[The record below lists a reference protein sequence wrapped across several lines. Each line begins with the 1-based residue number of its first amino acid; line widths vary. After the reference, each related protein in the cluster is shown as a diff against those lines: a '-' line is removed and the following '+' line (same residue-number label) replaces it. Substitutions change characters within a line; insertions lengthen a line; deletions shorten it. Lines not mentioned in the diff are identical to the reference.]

1 MHNKTYIQI
10 SLFILIFILI
20 VLTFNFYKSDKT
32 KSKKISDNN
41 KKIVLEQFEAFNVM
55 ENLSYSSKDSFGNQ
69 YTINAKKGSFSLIN
83 KDVIFMTDVSAFI
96 NMNNSEPISIKAD
109 FAEYNNKNY
118 DTFFKDN
125 IFLSHL
131 THQITGEKLNLLFK
145 KNLVTMS
152 DNLIYKNIDTI
163 LYADKFEMN
172 LITKD
177 NKIFMKDKSKKI
189 KILISK

>member
-10 SLFILIFILI
+10 SLFILIFILT
-20 VLTFNFYKSDKT
+20 VLTFNFYKTDKT
-32 KSKKISDNN
+32 KNKKISDNN
-41 KKIVLEQFEAFNVM
+41 EKKVLEKFEAFNII
-55 ENLSYSSKDSFGNQ
+55 ENLSYSSKDSFGNR
-69 YTINAKKGSFSLIN
+69 YTINAKKGNFSL
-83 KDVIFMTDVSAFI
+83 KDKDIIFMEDVSAFI
-96 NMNNSEPISIKAD
+96 NMNNSEPIFIKSD

-145 KNLVTMS
+145 TNLVTMS
-152 DNLIYKNIDTI
+152 DNLIYKSIDTI

-177 NKIFMKDKSKKI
+177 NKIFMKDKSEKI

>member
-10 SLFILIFILI
+10 SLFIFIFILI
-20 VLTFNFYKSDKT
+20 VITFNFYKPDKT
-32 KSKKISDNN
+32 KMKNISDKSR
-41 KKIVLEQFEAFNVM
+41 KKNLEQSEVFNTT
-55 ENLSYSSKDSFGNQ
+55 ESLSYCSKDNFGNR
-69 YTINAKKGSFSLIN
+69 YTIRAKKGNFSLTN
-83 KDVIFMTDVSAFI
+83 KDIIFMTDVSAFI
-96 NMNNSEPISIKAD
+96 NMHNSEPIVIKAD

-131 THQITGEKLNLLFK
+131 THQITSEKLNLLFK
-145 KNLVTMS
+145 TNLVTMS

-163 LYADKFEMN
+163 LYADKFEMD

-177 NKIFMKDKSKKI
+177 NKLFMKDKSKKI
-189 KILISK
+189 KILISE

>member
-20 VLTFNFYKSDKT
+20 VLTFNFYKTDKT
-32 KSKKISDNN
+32 KNKKISNN
-41 KKIVLEQFEAFNVM
+41 NEKKVLEQFEAFNVM

-69 YTINAKKGSFSLIN
+69 YTINAKKGSFSFTDKNII
-83 KDVIFMTDVSAFI
+83 VMTDVNAFI
-96 NMNNSEPISIKAD
+96 NMNNAEPIFIEAD

-118 DTFFKDN
+118 DTFFNDN

-131 THQITGEKLNLLFK
+131 THQITGDKLNLLFK
-145 KNLVTMS
+145 TNLVTMS

-172 LITKD
+172 LITKN
-177 NKIFMKDKSKKI
+177 NKIFMKDKSEKI

>member
-10 SLFILIFILI
+10 SLLILIFILI
-20 VLTFNFYKSDKT
+20 ILTFNFYKINTT
-32 KSKKISDNN
+32 KNKKISDNN
-41 KKIVLEQFEAFNVM
+41 EKKVLGQFEAFNVM

-69 YTINAKKGSFSLIN
+69 YTIRAKKGNFSL
-83 KDVIFMTDVSAFI
+83 KDKDIIFMEDVSAFI
-96 NMNNSEPISIKAD
+96 SMNNSEPIFIKSD

-125 IFLSHL
+125 IFLRHL

-145 KNLVTMS
+145 TNLVTMS

-172 LITKD
+172 LITKN
-177 NKIFMKDKSKKI
+177 NKIFMKDKSEKI

>member
-20 VLTFNFYKSDKT
+20 VLTFNFYKTDTAKN
-32 KSKKISDNN
+32 KKISDNN
-41 KKIVLEQFEAFNVM
+41 QKKVLKEFEAFNVM

-69 YTINAKKGSFSLIN
+69 YTISAKKGNFSFAD
-83 KDVIFMTDVSAFI
+83 KDVIFMADVIALI
-96 NMNNSEPISIKAD
+96 NMNNSEPIFIKAD

-118 DTFFKDN
+118 DTLFKDN
-125 IFLSHL
+125 IFLNHL
-131 THQITGEKLNLLFK
+131 SHQITGEKLNLLFK
-145 KNLVTMS
+145 TNLVTMS
-152 DNLIYKNIDTI
+152 DNLIYKSIDTI

-177 NKIFMKDKSKKI
+177 NKIFMKDKSEKI

>member
-10 SLFILIFILI
+10 SLLILIFILI
-20 VLTFNFYKSDKT
+20 ILTFNFYKINTT
-32 KSKKISDNN
+32 KNKKISDNN
-41 KKIVLEQFEAFNVM
+41 EKKVLEQFEAFNVM

-69 YTINAKKGSFSLIN
+69 YTIRAKKGNFSL
-83 KDVIFMTDVSAFI
+83 KDKDIIFMEDVSAFI
-96 NMNNSEPISIKAD
+96 SMNNSEPIFIKSD

-125 IFLSHL
+125 IFLRHL

-145 KNLVTMS
+145 TNLVTMS
-152 DNLIYKNIDTI
+152 DNLIYKSIDTI

-177 NKIFMKDKSKKI
+177 NKIFMKDKSEKI

>member
-10 SLFILIFILI
+10 SLFIFIFILI

-32 KSKKISDNN
+32 KNKNISDNN
-41 KKIVLEQFEAFNVM
+41 EKKNLEQSEAFNIM
-55 ENLSYSSKDSFGNQ
+55 ENLSYSSTDSFGNQ
-69 YTINAKKGSFSLIN
+69 YTINAKKGSFSLTN
-83 KDVIFMTDVSAFI
+83 KDIIFMTDVSAFI
-96 NMNNSEPISIKAD
+96 IMNNSEPISIKAD

-152 DNLIYKNIDTI
+152 DNLIYKNTDTI

-172 LITKD
+172 LITKE

>member
-10 SLFILIFILI
+10 SLLILIFILI
-20 VLTFNFYKSDKT
+20 ILTFNFYKINTT
-32 KSKKISDNN
+32 KNKKISDNN
-41 KKIVLEQFEAFNVM
+41 EKKVLEQFEAFNVM

-83 KDVIFMTDVSAFI
+83 KNVIFMTDVSAFI

-131 THQITGEKLNLLFK
+131 THQITGGKLNLLFK
-145 KNLVTMS
+145 TNLVTMS

-172 LITKD
+172 LITKN
-177 NKIFMKDKSKKI
+177 NKIFMKDKSEKI

>member
-10 SLFILIFILI
+10 ALLILIFILI
-20 VLTFNFYKSDKT
+20 ILTFNFYKINTT
-32 KSKKISDNN
+32 KNKKISDNN
-41 KKIVLEQFEAFNVM
+41 EKKVLGQFEAFNVM

-69 YTINAKKGSFSLIN
+69 YTIRAKKGNFSL
-83 KDVIFMTDVSAFI
+83 KDKDIIFMEDVSAFI
-96 NMNNSEPISIKAD
+96 SMNNSEPIFIKSD

-125 IFLSHL
+125 IFLRHL

-145 KNLVTMS
+145 TNLVTMS

-172 LITKD
+172 LITKN
-177 NKIFMKDKSKKI
+177 NKIFMKDKSEKI

>member
-20 VLTFNFYKSDKT
+20 VLTFNFYKTDKT

-41 KKIVLEQFEAFNVM
+41 KKIVLEQFETFNVM

-69 YTINAKKGSFSLIN
+69 YTINAIKGSFSFTDNDIIVMM
-83 KDVIFMTDVSAFI
+83 DVNAII
-96 NMNNSEPISIKAD
+96 NMNNAEPIFIKAD

-145 KNLVTMS
+145 TNLVTMS

-163 LYADKFEMN
+163 LYADKFEMD

>member
-10 SLFILIFILI
+10 SLLILIFILI
-20 VLTFNFYKSDKT
+20 ILTFNFYKINTT
-32 KSKKISDNN
+32 KNKKISDNN
-41 KKIVLEQFEAFNVM
+41 EKKVLGQFEAFNVM

-69 YTINAKKGSFSLIN
+69 YTIRAKKGNFSL
-83 KDVIFMTDVSAFI
+83 KDKDIIFMEDVSAFI
-96 NMNNSEPISIKAD
+96 NMNNSEPISIKSD
-109 FAEYNNKNY
+109 FAEYNNKNH

-125 IFLSHL
+125 IFLRHL

-145 KNLVTMS
+145 TNLVTMS

-172 LITKD
+172 LITKN
-177 NKIFMKDKSKKI
+177 NKIFMKDKSEKI

>member
-10 SLFILIFILI
+10 SLLILIFILI
-20 VLTFNFYKSDKT
+20 ILTFNFYKINTT
-32 KSKKISDNN
+32 KNKKISDNN
-41 KKIVLEQFEAFNVM
+41 EKKVLGQFEAFNVM

-69 YTINAKKGSFSLIN
+69 YTIRAKKGNFSL
-83 KDVIFMTDVSAFI
+83 KDKDIIFMEDVSAFI
-96 NMNNSEPISIKAD
+96 SMNNSEPIFIKSD

-125 IFLSHL
+125 IFLRHL

-145 KNLVTMS
+145 TNLVTMS

>member
-10 SLFILIFILI
+10 SLFIFIFILI
-20 VLTFNFYKSDKT
+20 VLTFNFYQSEKT
-32 KSKKISDNN
+32 KNKNISDNSE
-41 KKIVLEQFEAFNVM
+41 KKNLEQSKAFNIM

-83 KDVIFMTDVSAFI
+83 KDIIFMTDVSAFM

>member
-10 SLFILIFILI
+10 SLLILIFILI
-20 VLTFNFYKSDKT
+20 ILTFNFYKINTT
-32 KSKKISDNN
+32 KNKKISDNN
-41 KKIVLEQFEAFNVM
+41 EKKVLEQFEAFNVM

-69 YTINAKKGSFSLIN
+69 YTIRAKKGNFSL
-83 KDVIFMTDVSAFI
+83 KDKDIIFMEDVSAFI
-96 NMNNSEPISIKAD
+96 NMNNSEPIFIKSD

-145 KNLVTMS
+145 TNLVTMS

-172 LITKD
+172 LITKN
-177 NKIFMKDKSKKI
+177 NKIFMKDKSEKI